1 MKSSFLVYLIEFV
14 LLFLG
19 GTINLVYLFECLDG

>member
-19 GTINLVYLFECLDG
+19 GKINLVYLFECLDG